1 MGEAPR
7 VRALLLDFNG
17 TLSEDE
23 PLLCRIFQEL
33 FEEAGKPLTEEQY
46 YSELA
51 GFSDREV
58 IQRWL
63 GREDPLLEQRKIDRY
78 RELADGS
85 TVTDEARRAVREA
98 AEHVALAVVS
108 GSARAEIEPVLAAAG
123 IRDAFSV
130 VVALDDVRRG
140 KPDPEGYLLALHLL
154 GFAPSDAAAVED
166 SEAGVAAAKAAG
178 LYTVGVTTTLS
189 SDRLSQAD
197 EVVDR
202 FDRDLI
208 RRLVSTA

>member
-1 MGEAPR
+1 M
-7 VRALLLDFNG
+7 RALLLDFNG

-33 FEEAGKPLTEEQY
+33 FEEAGRPITEEGY

-58 IQRWL
+58 IERWL
-63 GREDPLLEQRKIDRY
+63 GHEDPVLEQRKIDRY

-85 TVTDEARRAVREA
+85 TVTDEARVAVREA
-98 AEHVALAVVS
+98 AEQFALAVVS
-108 GSARAEIEPVLAAAG
+108 GSARAEIEPVLGAAG

-130 VVALDDVRRG
+130 VVSLEDVRRG
-140 KPDPEGYLLALHLL
+140 KPNPEGYLLALHLL
-154 GFAPSDAAAVED
+154 GVAPSEAAAVED

-197 EVVDR
+197 EVADR
-202 FDRDLI
+202 FDRELI
-208 RRLVSTA
+208 RRLGSSA

>member
-1 MGEAPR
+1 

-33 FEEAGKPLTEEQY
+33 FEEAGKPLTEEEY
-46 YSELA
+46 YAELA

-58 IQRWL
+58 IHRWL
-63 GREDPLLEQRKIDRY
+63 GRNDPGLEQRKIDRY

-85 TVTDEARRAVREA
+85 TVTNDAREAVREA
-98 AEHVALAVVS
+98 SELVALGVVS
-108 GSARAEIEPVLAAAG
+108 GSARAEIEPVLEAAG
-123 IRDAFSV
+123 IRDAFAV
-130 VVALDDVRRG
+130 IVALDDIGRG
-140 KPDPEGYLLALHLL
+140 KPDPEGYLVALHLL
-154 GFAPSDAAAVED
+154 GVAASEAAAVED

-189 SDRLSQAD
+189 PERLARAD
-197 EVVDR
+197 EVATR
-202 FDRDLI
+202 LDRDLI
-208 RRLVSTA
+208 RRLVSVG